1 MGEYLLQQKK
11 STTFV
16 AKYNHFTTMQKFL
29 SFLGLVSILVCFCAC
44 ENTYDTFI
52 GEYHYQSSGNVTL
65 GGTRNLI
72 LDHEKGTLEIIQ
84 KDPTTLMLIFF
95 AEDGSTYTTDATVEG
110 NTITFNPFN
119 KLLTVSYYVT
129 ESSLLGGTTNR
140 LETEDYQVAVYGM
153 GTIHSN
159 AIVFTIQY
167 NGEELTSGQKLVGN
181 NITLIAKKKI

>member
-1 MGEYLLQQKK
+1 MAVNDKVTVDINPSDYK
-11 STTFV
+11 
-16 AKYNHFTTMQKFL
+16 
-29 SFLGLVSILVCFCAC
+29 ILVVDDVMPNVLLLKVMLSNEKFNVITAS
-44 ENTYDTFI
+44 N
-52 GEYHYQSSGNVTL
+52 GEQAIAQV
-65 GGTRNLI
+65 RNEKPDLI
-72 LDHEKGTLEIIQ
+72 LLDVMMPGMTGYEVAEILQ